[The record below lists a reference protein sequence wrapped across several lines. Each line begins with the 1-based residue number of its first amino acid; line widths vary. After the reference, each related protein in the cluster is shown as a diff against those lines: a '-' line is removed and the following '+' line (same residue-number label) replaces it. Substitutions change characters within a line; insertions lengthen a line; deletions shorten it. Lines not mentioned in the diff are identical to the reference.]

1 MATGSETHEKFALID
16 DKGNIRLPYLIAGFV
31 LLCVLLT
38 ALVMMKHIPPAGLS
52 LMGIPLVWAAGHY
65 PRKILDVLTGIMMA
79 ALMTA
84 GFANREAV
92 SPQGLFVL
100 VSLAP
105 AITAAYM
112 ICHIRSLQEQT
123 RQQFHITA
131 DLSHHFEYWQ
141 KVDGSYAYVSPACE
155 LITGYTAQEFLDN
168 PRLLFDIVLPI
179 DRRKLVESCERVS
192 QDSQQNDTEEL
203 RIIHR
208 DGQQRWLEH
217 SCRKI
222 FSEDGE
228 YLGKRA
234 SIIDITSRKLSED
247 SFRNSAERLAWA
259 LEGTEDGVWDADLVQ
274 GNAYFSPNYARTLG
288 LSPDNGLT
296 LKDLHAL
303 IHPDDLPRVMDEMRS
318 HLQGKNPTY
327 RTEYRVMTRQGEW
340 RWILDRGKVIQRDR
354 NGKPLR
360 MVGTHVDI
368 TDRKKVEVALS
379 ESETKFRQLAENM
392 REVFWLRDRDTGQFI
407 YVNPAY
413 EHIWGR
419 SCQSLY
425 QAPNSFFGSIHRDDL
440 GRIFHAQKELVESEK
455 TFNEEYRI
463 VHPDG
468 AIRWVW
474 VRAYPIHNDENKYY
488 RIAGVA
494 EDITERKKAETALK
508 DSEKRY
514 KDLIEQQ
521 GGGVGIIDPNE
532 TIVYINPAGE
542 DIFGATR
549 GTLSG
554 HNLNEFLDEEHLS
567 FFQGQSSLR
576 RQGVEISFEI
586 PILRADKQKRNLL
599 VTATPRFDVNGQFL
613 GTIIIFR
620 DITQRKQTE
629 DRLRYISLH
638 DALTGLHNRAFFDE
652 ELARLEDGSQ
662 FPVSIIMIDVDGL
675 KTVNDRLGHA
685 FGDQLLIRVAQL
697 LQRSLRGGDIVARL
711 GGDEFAI
718 LLPETPEEVLEN
730 VINRIHENVRS
741 ENEKARNPFEVS
753 LSLGGITCRQS
764 EQLRDGINQADALMY
779 ESKQKKKNGYFI
791 QMPVK
796 NKKE

>member
-1 MATGSETHEKFALID
+1 MSSGSEAHNKFALTD
-16 DKGNIRLPYLIAGFV
+16 AKGEIRLPYMIAGFV
-31 LLCVLLT
+31 LLCALLAT
-38 ALVMMKHIPPAGLS
+38 LILLKHVPLVVMSVA
-52 LMGIPLVWAAGHY
+52 GIPLVWAAVHY
-65 PRKILDVLTGIMMA
+65 SRRILNILTGIILV
-79 ALMTA
+79 ALVVA
-84 GFANREAV
+84 EFANPKVE
-92 SPQGLFVL
+92 SLQSLYVL

-105 AITAAYM
+105 AVAAAY
-112 ICHIRSLQEQT
+112 IVCHIRSLQEQA

-131 DLSHHFEYWQ
+131 DLTHHFEYWQ
-141 KVDGSYAYVSPACE
+141 KADGSFAYVSPACE
-155 LITGYTAQEFLDN
+155 SITGYNVQEFLEN
-168 PRLLFDIVLPI
+168 SRLLFDIVLPI
-179 DRRKLVESCERVS
+179 DRRKLVESCDRIS
-192 QDSQQNDTEEL
+192 QDSQQSDTVEL
-203 RIIHR
+203 RITHR
-208 DGQQRWLEH
+208 DGQLHWLEH

-234 SIIDITSRKLSED
+234 SIIDITNRKNSED

-259 LEGTEDGVWDADLVQ
+259 LEGTEDGVWDADMVQ
-274 GNAYFSPNYARTLG
+274 GNTYFSPNYARTLG
-288 LSPDNGLT
+288 LAPEKGLT

-303 IHPDDLPRVMDEMRS
+303 IHPDDLPRVMEEFRR

-327 RTEYRVMTRQGEW
+327 RTEYRVMTHDGEW

-354 NGKPLR
+354 SGKPLR

-425 QAPNSFFGSIHRDDL
+425 QAPNTFFGSIHRDDL

-474 VRAYPIHNDENKYY
+474 VRAYPIHNEEKKYY

-542 DIFGATR
+542 DIFGVNR

-638 DALTGLHNRAFFDE
+638 DALTGLHNRAFFEE

-675 KTVNDRLGHA
+675 KTVNDQLGHA

-718 LLPETPEEVLEN
+718 LLPETPDEVLEN
-730 VINRIHENVRS
+730 VINRIYENVRS

-753 LSLGGITCRQS
+753 LSLGGITCRQR

-779 ESKQKKKNGYFI
+779 ESKQKKKNGFFI
-791 QMPVK
+791 QLPTK
-796 NKKE
+796 HKKE